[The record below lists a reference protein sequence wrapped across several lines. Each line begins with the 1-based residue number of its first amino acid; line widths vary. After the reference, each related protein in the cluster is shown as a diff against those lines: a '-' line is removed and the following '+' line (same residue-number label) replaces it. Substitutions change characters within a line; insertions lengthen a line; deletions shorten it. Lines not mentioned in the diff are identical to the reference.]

1 MCLAAKLPLPS
12 HLLNPHF
19 PPFGRRDS
27 AEAVV
32 AAMGGGATLEAVTQL
47 VEELSRLH

>member
-1 MCLAAKLPLPS
+1 MALCPLTP
-12 HLLNPHF
+12 LVCRP
-19 PPFGRRDS
+19 DS

-32 AAMGGGATLEAVTQL
+32 AAMQGASGASVESVTQL